1 MKESPNIAVTG
12 GVLFLVCAVIAS
24 LVFFVFTVTEP
35 VITKAEEETR
45 VASFQEVFSDA
56 SEFTPLTE
64 EFPER
69 EKSILEIYEAKT
81 DEGTIGF
88 IYIVSTP
95 GYEDKIKNLV
105 AIDSETNKVKSI
117 IILQQNETPGLGAK
131 SALPEFKDQFS
142 GLSTDKEVLVVKNP
156 ANIENNEIQAITAS
170 TITSTAVVTGVNE
183 VLAHYEKNLRK

>member
-81 DEGTIGF
+81 EKGTIGF